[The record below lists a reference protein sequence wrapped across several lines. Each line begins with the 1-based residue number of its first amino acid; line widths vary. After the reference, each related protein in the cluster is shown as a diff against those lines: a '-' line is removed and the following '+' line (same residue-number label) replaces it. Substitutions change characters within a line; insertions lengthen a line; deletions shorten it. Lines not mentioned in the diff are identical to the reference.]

1 VKSSLGAQVRSLSWR
16 SIKRTV
22 RQPVIFLPSLLF
34 PLFMLLIMSGADRA
48 TGIKGFP
55 TDSYISF
62 IIGAMM
68 IQAGAGAMTVSGSA
82 MGTDIETGFL
92 NRLVLTPMRAAALVA
107 AQLAGVLVMGVV
119 QSVLILGTGLAAGAS
134 VKTGVGGALVLIAFV
149 SLVIFA
155 FGALG
160 VMVAVRTGSGE
171 SVQALFSMTLALF
184 FMSSMSMPRNLIDE
198 GWFKAIATGNPIS
211 YLIEGAR
218 SLFITGWDAQAL
230 ATGGGIAGGVLI
242 LCLAVSV
249 AGLRRRIVA
258 K

>member
-1 VKSSLGAQVRSLSWR
+1 VNPSLGGQLRSLSWR

-22 RQPVIFLPSLLF
+22 RQPIVFLPSLLF

-48 TGIKGFP
+48 TGVPGFP
-55 TDSYISF
+55 TDSYVSF

-68 IQAGAGAMTVSGSA
+68 IQAGAGAMTVAGGA
-82 MGTDIETGFL
+82 MGDDIETGFL
-92 NRLVLTPMRAAALVA
+92 NRLVLTPMRAVALVA
-107 AQLAGVLVMGVV
+107 AQLAGVLLMGVV
-119 QSVLILGTGLAAGAS
+119 QSVLILATGLAAGARLEA
-134 VKTGVGGALVLIAFV
+134 GVGGALVLVGFV
-149 SLVIFA
+149 MLVIFA

-160 VMVAVRTGSGE
+160 LMVAVRTGSGE
-171 SVQALFSMTLALF
+171 SVQGLFSLTLALF
-184 FMSSMSMPRNLIDE
+184 FMSSMAMPRNLIDE

-218 SLFITGWDAQAL
+218 SLFITGWDAEAL
-230 ATGGGIAGGVLI
+230 ALGGGIAAGVLI
-242 LCLAVSV
+242 VCMSMSV